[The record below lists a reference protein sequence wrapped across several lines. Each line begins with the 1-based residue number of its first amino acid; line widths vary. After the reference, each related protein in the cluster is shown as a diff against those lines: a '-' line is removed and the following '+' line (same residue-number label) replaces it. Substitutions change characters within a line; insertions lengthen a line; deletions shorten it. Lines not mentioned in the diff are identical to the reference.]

1 MASFNGCVVIG
12 IVGPTCSGKSTL
24 ADSLRGQSRGRAF
37 VLAQGDYCHDR
48 TGLSDAELALLN
60 LDHPSAVDFALL
72 SKHVR
77 LLRDGVPVEK
87 PAYCPVTRRRT
98 AGHVVTPHPI
108 IVVEGPFLFG
118 YAPLAR
124 QIDLKVFL
132 NLDKDLVVKRRLRR
146 DLFDRDLHPI
156 DAAAYFHEHV
166 WPSYKRYV
174 EPTKSRAD
182 MVVAGEFDSVTIA
195 RKLLARVRPLQRR
208 RSTVLPVPTA
218 DAPASLLTLCPTR

>member
-48 TGLSDAELALLN
+48 TGLSDAELTRLN

-72 SKHVR
+72 NEHVR
-77 LLRDGVPVEK
+77 SLRAGVPVEK

-98 AGHVVTPHPI
+98 PGHVVTPHPI
-108 IVVEGPFLFG
+108 IVVEGAFLFG
-118 YAPLAR
+118 YASLAK

-132 NLDKDLVVKRRLRR
+132 ALDKDIVVKRRLRR

-156 DAAAYFHEHV
+156 DAAACFHEHV
-166 WPSYKRYV
+166 WPSYKRYA
-174 EPTKSRAD
+174 EPTKHRAD
-182 MVVAGEFDSVTIA
+182 MVISGEFDSVTIA

-218 DAPASLLTLCPTR
+218 DVPASVLTLCATR